1 MWWRQPSPPRSV
13 PIRLACS
20 QQVDSSAGRRLPAS
34 SPGSSRLES
43 GRWFASHSRESGHIM
58 RAARR
63 WPIPPR
69 NRLPPDPRQDPA
81 HQDPAHQRTVE
92 RAELVLNA
100 SGYHESEGEHHD
112 GNGEYHGGL
121 RPLPPELFFQR
132 GYEHAPCVKSSEGEV
147 HREPAHYPPP
157 TADAGLLHHLR
168 FHFVLAGCH
177 DCISCCLPCRFR
189 LRAPR

>member
-1 MWWRQPSPPRSV
+1 MVRRPPRSTLF
-13 PIRLACS
+13 PYTTLFR
-20 QQVDSSAGRRLPAS
+20 
-34 SPGSSRLES
+34 S
-43 GRWFASHSRESGHIM
+43 GTI
-58 RAARR
+58 
-63 WPIPPR
+63 
-69 NRLPPDPRQDPA
+69 
-81 HQDPAHQRTVE
+81 E

-112 GNGEYHGGL
+112 GDGKCHGGL

-132 GYEHAPCVKSSEGEV
+132 GYEHAPRVKSTEGQV

-177 DCISCCLPCRFR
+177 DCISCCLPCWFR
-189 LRAPR
+189 LRALISSKRAEAAR